1 LIFSTLM
8 SMTRIH
14 HLTIAALLLLVSSDV
29 FGSLS
34 NPVMHSDSTEIKT
47 EKKAKSLGNWRG
59 LSMSAVSMAQFQGNL
74 ESYDASWGARD
85 GLGMITDDALASW
98 RLELNPFEKR
108 QRMIGEFIGI
118 TTGLGFDWWH
128 VGIDNA
134 HRLQYDEA
142 MDVVTADAFSPDSI
156 NVSSNFINAVY
167 LRVPLLASLHT
178 YRSGKSGFHIEAGF
192 VGGYLL
198 HGKYTFEQKTSSSTN
213 TAVEDFPISPLQVNA
228 RLAVGFGK
236 MSLLGEASLLPF
248 FEENPMDSPSMHS
261 FSVGLQFRLDD

>member
-1 LIFSTLM
+1 
-8 SMTRIH
+8 MTIIPRTP
-14 HLTIAALLLLVSSDV
+14 HLFTAALILMVSSEV
-29 FGSLS
+29 FGSTSSSVFL
-34 NPVMHSDSTEIKT
+34 SDSTEIKT
-47 EKKAKSLGNWRG
+47 ENKAKSLGNWRG
-59 LSMSAVSMAQFQGNL
+59 MSMSAVSMAQFQGNL
-74 ESYDASWGARD
+74 ESYNASWGPRD
-85 GLGMITDDALASW
+85 GLGLITDDALTSW

-108 QRMIGEFIGI
+108 QRMLGEFIGI

-128 VGIDNA
+128 VGVDDS
-134 HRLQYDEA
+134 HRLQFDEA

-156 NVSSNFINAVY
+156 NVSKNFINAVY

-178 YRSGKSGFHIEAGF
+178 YRSGKSGFHVEAGL

-198 HGKYTFEQKTSSSTN
+198 HGKYTFEQKTSSSAY

-261 FSVGLQFRLDD
+261 FSIGLQFRLDD

>member
-1 LIFSTLM
+1 
-8 SMTRIH
+8 MTIIPRTP
-14 HLTIAALLLLVSSDV
+14 HLFTAALILMVSSEV
-29 FGSLS
+29 FGSTSSSVFL
-34 NPVMHSDSTEIKT
+34 SDSTEIKT
-47 EKKAKSLGNWRG
+47 ENKAKSLGNWRG
-59 LSMSAVSMAQFQGNL
+59 MSMSAVSMAQFQGNL
-74 ESYDASWGARD
+74 ESYSASWGPRD
-85 GLGMITDDALASW
+85 GLGMITDDALTSW

-108 QRMIGEFIGI
+108 QRMLGEFIGI

-128 VGIDNA
+128 VGVDDS
-134 HRLQYDEA
+134 HRLQFDEA

-156 NVSSNFINAVY
+156 NVSKNFINAVY

-178 YRSGKSGFHIEAGF
+178 YRSGKSGFHVEAGL

-248 FEENPMDSPSMHS
+248 FEENPMDSPSMRS